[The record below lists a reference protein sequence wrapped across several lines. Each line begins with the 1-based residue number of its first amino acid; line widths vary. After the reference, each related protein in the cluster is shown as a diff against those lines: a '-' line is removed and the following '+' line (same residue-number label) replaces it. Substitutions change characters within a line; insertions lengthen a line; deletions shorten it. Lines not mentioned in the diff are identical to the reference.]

1 MTALAASLP
10 DWPARLSE
18 DLASSYLGVSKT
30 TFRERWKA
38 SKYPQPVRDGRRL
51 LWSRRQL
58 DGFVEAQFGF
68 DPAKEVTD
76 DTWADLN

>member
-1 MTALAASLP
+1 MSAVASHLP

-38 SKYPQPVRDGRRL
+38 HRYPQPVRDGTRL
-51 LWSRRQL
+51 LWSRVQL
-58 DGFVEAQFGF
+58 DRFVQPQFGLRS
-68 DPAKEVTD
+68 AQEVTD
-76 DTWADLN
+76 EAWADLN